1 MIYEKNW
8 EDYALLD
15 VSDGNRLER
24 WGKYIL
30 IRPDPQAIWS
40 EKHGNFNN
48 LWGKADA
55 IYKRSNSGGGFWDF
69 KKKLPEKWI
78 IKYQNLGLCFEIS
91 PMGFKHT
98 GIFPEQAANW
108 NFVHDILVPP
118 TSAAAAAPPSGKGA
132 GGKNA
137 PYEVLNLF
145 AYTGGATVACAK
157 AGANVCHVDAQKNI
171 INMAKRNA
179 ELSGLES
186 ANIRYIADDCVKFV
200 AREIRRGKK
209 YDAVILDPPSY
220 GRGAGGEMWKI
231 EDDLFELLKMIRE
244 ILSDNPLFVLVNL
257 YTAGLAP
264 SCAGY
269 MLSLIFKSKFGGSV
283 ESDEIGIFTESTK
296 TPFPCGAFSRWVR

>member
-1 MIYEKNW
+1 MFYEKNW

-40 EKHGNFNN
+40 EKNSN
-48 LWGKADA
+48 LWGKADGT
-55 IYKRSNSGGGFWDF
+55 YKRSNSGGGFWDF
-69 KKKLPEKWI
+69 KKKLPEKWV
-78 IKYQNLGLCFEIS
+78 IKYRFVGATLAVAPVMPDLSDLCFEIS
-91 PMGFKHT
+91 PMGFKHM

-108 NFVHDILVPP
+108 NFMRDIL
-118 TSAAAAAPPSGKGA
+118 SRNKGDRK
-132 GGKNA
+132 GR

-145 AYTGGATVACAK
+145 AYTGGATVACAS
-157 AGANVCHVDAQKNI
+157 AGVNVCHVDAQKNI

-179 ELSGLES
+179 ELSGLEN

-200 AREIRRGKK
+200 ARETRRGKK
-209 YDAVILDPPSY
+209 YDAIILDPPSY
-220 GRGAGGEMWKI
+220 GRGANGEMWKI
-231 EDDLFELLKMIRE
+231 EDDLFNLLKMLKE
-244 ILSDNPLFVLVNL
+244 ILSDNPLFILVNL

-269 MLSLIFKSKFGGSV
+269 MLSLLFKSSFGGNI

-296 TPFPCGAFSRWVR
+296 TPFPCGAFSRWVK